1 MYAVNLIVDDDV
13 ISQNTST
20 HNMHKT
26 LVEAAKCVIPLMKSH
41 HEDMDALRRS
51 AHDRFLSASHD
62 GLYQYSEP
70 PTKTTVHTPVVT
82 SHGRKIQA
90 R

>member
-26 LVEAAKCVIPLMKSH
+26 LVEAAKLVKGVPQAECTIRKAGKLIAWLHTNWRGELDECEVWSPVSCLITPINP
-41 HEDMDALRRS
+41 AWS
-51 AHDRFLSASHD
+51 AF
-62 GLYQYSEP
+62 G
-70 PTKTTVHTPVVT
+70 
-82 SHGRKIQA
+82 
-90 R
+90 